1 MYTLWAALAA
11 LPFGWG
17 VGLLVACLLMPGDVG
32 QMPAVTIP
40 IAIAGGLIFALLPL
54 VNARTR
60 LRVLL
65 IGAALSFAIA
75 PVMM

>member
-1 MYTLWAALAA
+1 MWAALAA

-17 VGLLVACLLMPGDVG
+17 VGLIVAHLIMPGDIG
-32 QMPAVTIP
+32 QLPAVTIP

-60 LRVLL
+60 LKVLL
-65 IGAALSFAIA
+65 IGAALGFALA
-75 PVMM
+75 T